1 MKVLKATL
9 VKENIKISFCSV
21 VRCSYVYL
29 FFKNIFPHTIN
40 YRLASCLASNAN
52 HTYLTTH
59 PKFNPIYTQIRVYLM
74 LISHMAAAG
83 EEEGESPGTDPGDT
97 SPRHR
102 SHHLQGSDLCC
113 STAREVRGI

>member
-1 MKVLKATL
+1 MKVLKATF
-9 VKENIKISFCSV
+9 IKKLDIALWSDAVIFS
-21 VRCSYVYL
+21 
-29 FFKNIFPHTIN
+29 KNIFFPHTIN

-83 EEEGESPGTDPGDT
+83 EEEGVSGERSWPIPAPDIGVTISRAQTCAAAQPG
-97 SPRHR
+97 R
-102 SHHLQGSDLCC
+102 
-113 STAREVRGI
+113 

>member
-9 VKENIKISFCSV
+9 IKKLDIALQSDAVIFS
-21 VRCSYVYL
+21 
-29 FFKNIFPHTIN
+29 KNIFFPHTIN

-83 EEEGESPGTDPGDT
+83 EEEGESPGRDPGRYQPQT
-97 SPRHR
+97 SESPSPQLRLVL
-102 SHHLQGSDLCC
+102 HHSQG
-113 STAREVRGI
+113 VRGI